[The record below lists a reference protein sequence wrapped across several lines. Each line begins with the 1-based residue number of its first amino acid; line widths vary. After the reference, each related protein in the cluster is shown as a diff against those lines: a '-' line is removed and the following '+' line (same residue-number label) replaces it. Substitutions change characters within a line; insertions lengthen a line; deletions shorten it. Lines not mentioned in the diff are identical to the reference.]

1 MSIKN
6 QDFLRNLVREVVV
19 ELVNKPKT
27 PMFKE
32 EGNEEEKK
40 EETPAP
46 DPKPEPKPEMEIET
60 PKDREQQ
67 MFEEDPINYILKK
80 YPSLT
85 STLTMFMSKD
95 FKDYLTGIYIIAP
108 KPTTFKMVLHN
119 GESFTLAFLGK
130 AYEAKVS
137 GKKYYLLTIGERER
151 AIIAI
156 ARLLENGSPLQV
168 KGPESEETSKA
179 GEPEGFETETPA
191 ETEKEE
197 TTES

>member
-6 QDFLRNLVREVVV
+6 QDFLRNIVREVVV

-32 EGNEEEKK
+32 EGNEEEEK

-46 DPKPEPKPEMEIET
+46 APKPAEAEIEIET

-67 MFEEDPINYILKK
+67 LFEEDPINYILKK

-85 STLTMFMSKD
+85 ATLTMLMTKD
-95 FKDYLTGIYIIAP
+95 FKDYLTGIYIVAP

-130 AYEAKVS
+130 AYEAKVA
-137 GKKYYLLTIGERER
+137 GKKYYLLTIGEKER

-156 ARLLENGSPLQV
+156 ARLLENGSPLKV

-179 GEPEGFETETPA
+179 GEPEGFETEEPA
-191 ETEKEE
+191 ATSEEEK
-197 TTES
+197 TES

>member
-32 EGNEEEKK
+32 EGNEEENK

-85 STLTMFMSKD
+85 ATLTMLMTKD

-130 AYEAKVS
+130 AYQAKV
-137 GKKYYLLTIGERER
+137 
-151 AIIAI
+151 
-156 ARLLENGSPLQV
+156 
-168 KGPESEETSKA
+168 A
-179 GEPEGFETETPA
+179 G
-191 ETEKEE
+191 
-197 TTES
+197 